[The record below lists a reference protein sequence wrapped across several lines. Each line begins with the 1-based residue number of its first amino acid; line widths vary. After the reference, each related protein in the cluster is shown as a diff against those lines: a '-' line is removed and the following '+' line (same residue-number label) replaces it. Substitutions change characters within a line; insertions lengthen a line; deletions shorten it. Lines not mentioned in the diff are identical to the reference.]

1 MPLIL
6 DAQEWWKS
14 DAPNMLGEDMES
26 YIRSV
31 RDNVLALWD
40 NPNERER
47 LLINIRDKVID
58 ALRRTAFAL
67 STLGADAGQYFP
79 ISPDLVVAA
88 VIIMLGLYK
97 PQNEENNTR
106 ARRKRKQKKHN

>member
-14 DAPNMLGEDMES
+14 DAPRLLETDLEN

-40 NPNERER
+40 NPNEREK
-47 LLINIRDKVID
+47 LLIDIRDKAID

-67 STLGADAGQYFP
+67 NTLGADAGHYFP
-79 ISPDLVVAA
+79 VSPDLVIAA

-97 PQNEENNTR
+97 PQSEENNIR
-106 ARRKRKQKKHN
+106 ARRKRKQKNSD